1 MDPNRETPLAGV
13 VEMQTDEPTGVE
25 LTISGDGDEWTV
37 TFPPALDHY
46 CPVLGMKPDRTYSV
60 DVSLTAGGGL
70 LVDTLMATTPSLP
83 ADFPLL
89 SVTSTPENMEPG
101 FQLVDCSQP
110 GYAFAVDSAGD
121 VVWYTTRCPMPGGPR
136 QLPNGNL
143 LYLAGGTA
151 ARELDMLGN
160 VRLNTAMEF
169 DGTGLHHDIAR
180 TPDGK
185 YLFVDRETVIVEDF
199 PTSTEDPD
207 APTETTNVVDDPV
220 VQFLPDGG
228 QVNKWYLTDML
239 DPTRI
244 GYFSLRNRPEGKD
257 WGHANAVT
265 YVPED
270 DSILV
275 SVRHQDAVIKFSRA
289 TGELIW
295 ILGNHHGWPPE
306 LEPFL
311 LHPINTPFR
320 WQFAQHAPMM
330 TGDGNL
336 MLFDNGNNRASPFD
350 GNPVVLDEEN
360 FSGAI
365 EYAIDEANMEVEQ
378 VWEFGEL
385 LEDSIRPSE
394 GETRRVQLIAVH
406 GT

>member
-1 MDPNRETPLAGV
+1 M
-13 VEMQTDEPTGVE
+13 
-25 LTISGDGDEWTV
+25 
-37 TFPPALDHY
+37 
-46 CPVLGMKPDRTYSV
+46 
-60 DVSLTAGGGL
+60 
-70 LVDTLMATTPSLP
+70 
-83 ADFPLL
+83 
-89 SVTSTPENMEPG
+89 
-101 FQLVDCSQP
+101 
-110 GYAFAVDSAGD
+110 
-121 VVWYTTRCPMPGGPR
+121 
-136 QLPNGNL
+136 
-143 LYLAGGTA
+143 
-151 ARELDMLGN
+151 
-160 VRLNTAMEF
+160 
-169 DGTGLHHDIAR
+169 
-180 TPDGK
+180 
-185 YLFVDRETVIVEDF
+185 
-199 PTSTEDPD
+199 
-207 APTETTNVVDDPV
+207 
-220 VQFLPDGG
+220 
-228 QVNKWYLTDML
+228 
-239 DPTRI
+239 
-244 GYFSLRNRPEGKD
+244 
-257 WGHANAVT
+257 T

-385 LEDSIRPSE
+385 LEDSIYSRFISDADWQPTTGNVVVHFGGVSYVGGVSSSDLGLGTDHTRVIEVTHDVTPVVVFDMTVYDPANRITTYRSERIPSLYPQQYILPPNGVANTLLVDRSGSEAALSWAPSIADASHDAPDYYSIHVSESADGGFSIQDTAIPTQATVAVDSGAVLQFFKISAANGGGTSGDEPPSE
-394 GETRRVQLIAVH
+394 
-406 GT
+406 